1 MDKHVNNVVSHC
13 YKILKDIGRIRNV
26 LSDKHTEMLIHA
38 VISSR
43 LDYCNSLFFNISKS
57 NLYKLQ
63 KVQNAAARL
72 IARKRKRDGI
82 SATLEKLH
90 WLPIESRVIFK
101 ILLLVFKCIYGI
113 CSDNLVSKLKLKKYN
128 CRSEYYLQLETRKAS
143 TKHGRRTFEY
153 AGPRL
158 WNTLPLNIRS
168 EKEAESFKRKVKS
181 LLFTDTEGFKRK
193 AFQYE

>member
-1 MDKHVNNVVSHC
+1 MDFTM
-13 YKILKDIGRIRNV
+13 YDV
-26 LSDKHTEMLIHA
+26 LNCWGSFK
-38 VISSR
+38 
-43 LDYCNSLFFNISKS
+43 F
-57 NLYKLQ
+57 
-63 KVQNAAARL
+63 
-72 IARKRKRDGI
+72 
-82 SATLEKLH
+82 EKLH

-193 AFQYE
+193 AFQYEWLNLKKALLYRGVLGHRVVALYKRHYYYYYYYYYTGLSFH